1 MTRTL
6 RIQGMMCGHCEA
18 RVKKTILAYKGVKSA
33 EVSHTLGRAVVE
45 LENDCDIE
53 GLKKAIED
61 QDYKVVSI
69 N

>member
-1 MTRTL
+1 MIYTIHQL
-6 RIQGMMCGHCEA
+6 EVCGHCEA
-18 RVKKTILAYKGVKSA
+18 RVKKTILAYKGVKNA
-33 EVSHTLGRAVVE
+33 EVNHTMGRAVVE
-45 LENDCDIE
+45 LENDYDLD

>member
-1 MTRTL
+1 
-6 RIQGMMCGHCEA
+6 MMCGHCEA
-18 RVKKTILAYKGVKSA
+18 KVKNKFLAYNGVKST

-45 LENDCDIE
+45 LENDSDVD